1 MIFLLKF
8 LFLVPSLPPQNI
20 KIRNSSS
27 TSIFAHWKSIPK
39 DSVHGILLGIKLV
52 YQSAP
57 RDNSIVFRS
66 RSRRSI
72 EEGWSEFT
80 NITLPPNALSYELTS
95 LKKFTNYS
103 VFIFGFTVKGDGNV
117 SQQFVLSTDEDGR
130 QEF

>member
-1 MIFLLKF
+1 M
-8 LFLVPSLPPQNI
+8 
-20 KIRNSSS
+20 
-27 TSIFAHWKSIPK
+27 
-39 DSVHGILLGIKLV
+39 

-66 RSRRSI
+66 RSRRSV

-103 VFIFGFTVKGDGNV
+103 IFILGFTVKGDGNV

-130 QEF
+130 QEFIFALQMAGFTKF

>member
-1 MIFLLKF
+1 M
-8 LFLVPSLPPQNI
+8 
-20 KIRNSSS
+20 
-27 TSIFAHWKSIPK
+27 
-39 DSVHGILLGIKLV
+39 

-66 RSRRSI
+66 RSRRSV

-80 NITLPPNALSYELTS
+80 NITLLPNALSYELTS

-103 VFIFGFTVKGDGNV
+103 IFILGFTVKGDGNV

-130 QEF
+130 QEFLFTLQMAGFTKF